1 MNNKRLKKIILV
13 VVLVLTVSATWLY
26 ANPKNVATYY
36 DFVYE
41 YNSGDGDVYHDPSN
55 GTEEVSQ
62 VPSIEK
68 KDTSKNDESD
78 KYSSNLSKEDFYPYI
93 ITFVLLVLLIP
104 IKKYAAKKE
113 AKWRSFRLA
122 GSFEN
127 RKYDPKLSLN
137 PKLFSKYIHDE
148 TEEQF
153 LLDRFQDYIAIQN
166 ARMNFDYDVIN
177 AKTTDEMYN
186 QYRMQLEMIE
196 KKHQKKIMKDFTFVN
211 GRVVE
216 IQKIEDQT
224 ILTMQ
229 MNVKF
234 CDYIIDEKTKEI
246 VFGKRDE
253 KISVYYLM
261 VFVRNDKKNTIT
273 KCPNCGA
280 EIKKGADTC
289 EFCRS
294 KITKESDEWL
304 LARKRSTV

>member
-1 MNNKRLKKIILV
+1 MKKRKERKKVILV
-13 VVLVLTVSATWLY
+13 LIYT
-26 ANPKNVATYY
+26 
-36 DFVYE
+36 
-41 YNSGDGDVYHDPSN
+41 
-55 GTEEVSQ
+55 
-62 VPSIEK
+62 
-68 KDTSKNDESD
+68 
-78 KYSSNLSKEDFYPYI
+78 
-93 ITFVLLVLLIP
+93 LLIP
-104 IKKYAAKKE
+104 AIILY
-113 AKWRSFRLA
+113 FVPI
-122 GSFEN
+122 EN
-127 RKYDPKLSLN
+127 RYNLMIFFALIAIVLLEGLREKNAKEKERIDFEKSLDKILHKPKLALN
-137 PKLFSKYIHDE
+137 PTLFAKYVKDE

-166 ARMNFDYDVIN
+166 ARMNFDYDTIN

-196 KKHQKKIMKDFTFVN
+196 KKHQKKVMKDFSFVN
-211 GRVVE
+211 GSVVE
-216 IQKIEDQT
+216 IEKIDDQT
-224 ILTMQ
+224 ILTME

-234 CDYIIDEKTKEI
+234 YDYIINKENNEV
-246 VFGKRDE
+246 VFGEKDK

-261 VFVRNDKKNTIT
+261 IFVRNDKKNTIT

>member
-1 MNNKRLKKIILV
+1 MNNKILKKIILV
-13 VVLVLTVSATWLY
+13 VVLVLTVSAAWFY
-26 ANPKNVATYY
+26 ANPENVATYY

-41 YNSGDGDVYHDPSN
+41 YNSGDGDVYPETSSGN
-55 GTEEVSQ
+55 EEVSQ
-62 VPSIEK
+62 APSIEK
-68 KDTSKNDESD
+68 KDTSKNDKSD
-78 KYSSNLSKEDFYPYI
+78 KYSSDLSKEDFYPYI
-93 ITFVLLVLLIP
+93 IASVYVLFAIFA
-104 IKKYAAKKE
+104 KKYAAKKE

-127 RKYDPKLSLN
+127 QKYDPKLSLN
-137 PKLFSKYIHDE
+137 PKLFSKYIQDE

-153 LLDRFQDYIAIQN
+153 LLDRFQDYITIQN
-166 ARMNFDYDVIN
+166 ARMNFDYDAIN

-196 KKHQKKIMKDFTFVN
+196 KKHQKKVMKDFSFVN
-211 GRVVE
+211 GSVVE
-216 IQKIEDQT
+216 IEKIDDQT
-224 ILTMQ
+224 ILTME

-234 CDYIIDEKTKEI
+234 YDYIINKENNEV
-246 VFGKRDE
+246 VFGEKDK

-261 VFVRNDKKNTIT
+261 IFVRNDKKNTIT

-304 LARKRSTV
+304 LARKKSTV

>member
-1 MNNKRLKKIILV
+1 MNNKKTQKIILV
-13 VVLVLTVSATWLY
+13 VILVLTVSATWLY
-26 ANPKNVATYY
+26 ANPKNIATYY

-41 YNSGDGDVYHDPSN
+41 YNSGDGDVYLEPSN
-55 GTEEVSQ
+55 GNEEVSQ
-62 VPSIEK
+62 LPSSEK
-68 KDTSKNDESD
+68 KDTSKNDKSNT
-78 KYSSNLSKEDFYPYI
+78 YSSDLSKEDFYPYI
-93 ITFVLLVLLIP
+93 ITFILLVLLIP
-104 IKKYAAKKE
+104 IEKYATKRE
-113 AKWRSFRLA
+113 AKERLGYA
-122 GSFEN
+122 KAFEN

-137 PKLFSKYIHDE
+137 PKLFSKYIQDE

-166 ARMNFDYDVIN
+166 ARMNFDYDAIN

-196 KKHQKKIMKDFTFVN
+196 EKHQKKIMKDFTFVN

-216 IQKIEDQT
+216 IQKIDDQT

-261 VFVRNDKKNTIT
+261 VFVRNDKKDTIT

-289 EFCRS
+289 EFCKS